1 MIVKV
6 IQATVRGRKPI
17 LRLCVILR
25 GSFVR
30 RGSRHDGYSTTLVE
44 CLVKGSFPTIMAMAD
59 AEKPSTSATL
69 PVMDIRERARHFND
83 VVAGAAFCAGLDP
96 TYIFRV

>member
-1 MIVKV
+1 
-6 IQATVRGRKPI
+6 
-17 LRLCVILR
+17 
-25 GSFVR
+25 
-30 RGSRHDGYSTTLVE
+30 
-44 CLVKGSFPTIMAMAD
+44 MAMAD